1 MMKRQP
7 TLHDAYPSL
16 RQILKRFWPHICRQ
30 RKIIFGATIA
40 MVAEVALRLL
50 EPWPLKFVFDYVL
63 MNNSQNAA
71 TNTPGGMSPM
81 TLLTV
86 CALALVLI
94 VTARAFSTY
103 MNRVGFALAG
113 NRLLTECRGE
123 LFAHLQRLS
132 LSYHS
137 KKKTGEVVTRIT
149 GDIGRLKEIAVT
161 AALPLMVHLVMLISM
176 LCIMFLMDWRLSLVT
191 LFVFPLFA
199 LTTKRIGG
207 RIRKVARKQ
216 RKREGEI
223 GATAAEAIGSIKI
236 VQSLSLEEIQ
246 NRKFT
251 AKNKASLKEGVQGK
265 RLTARL
271 TSIVDILIAV
281 ATSFVLWYGAMRV
294 VKGALTP
301 GELLVFMAY
310 LKGAFRPIR
319 DLAKY
324 AGRIAKGAASAERIM
339 EVLDTTPEIVDST
352 NAAEAPALI
361 TSINFDNVTFSYEQN
376 RPALTGISFSA
387 KQGQIIAL
395 AGPSGAGKSSV
406 INLLLRLY
414 DPDTGS
420 VQFNGRDIRE
430 FTINS
435 VRRSL
440 SLVPQDNVLFG
451 VSIRENIA
459 CTALDATEEDILS
472 AAKLARAHDFIMAL
486 PEGYDTILAERGSTL
501 SEGQRQRIAIA
512 RAAVR
517 SAPILVL
524 DEPTASLD
532 NENTDLISDAIR
544 DLAKNRITIIVAHDL
559 WTVEQA
565 DMILYFKDGRIREYG
580 THAELMER
588 DGEYSRM
595 YGLRIVGASGAS
607 NAEPH

>member
-1 MMKRQP
+1 MKRQP
-7 TLHDAYPSL
+7 TLQDAFPSL

-30 RKIIFGATIA
+30 RNIIIGATVA

-50 EPWPLKFVFDYVL
+50 EPWPLKFVFDFVL
-63 MNNSQNAA
+63 MNSSQAGTSTA
-71 TNTPGGMSPM
+71 PGGMSPM
-81 TLLTV
+81 TLLAV
-86 CALALVLI
+86 CAIALVLI
-94 VTARAFSTY
+94 VSARAFSSY

-123 LFAHLQRLS
+123 LFSHLQRLS

-137 KKKTGEVVTRIT
+137 KKKTGEIVTRIT

-176 LCIMFLMDWRLSLVT
+176 LGVMFWMDWRLSLVT
-191 LFVFPLFA
+191 LFIFPLFA
-199 LTTKRIGG
+199 LTTRRISG

-216 RKREGEI
+216 RMREGEI
-223 GATAAEAIGSIKI
+223 GATAAEAISAIKT

-265 RLTARL
+265 RLTAKL
-271 TSIVDILIAV
+271 NSIVDILIAV
-281 ATSFVLWYGAMRV
+281 ATSFVLWFGAQRV
-294 VKGALTP
+294 VNGALTP
-301 GELLVFMAY
+301 GELIVFLAY

-339 EVLDTTPEIVDST
+339 EVLDTTPAIVDVPKAINT
-352 NAAEAPALI
+352 PPLI
-361 TSINFDNVTFSYEQN
+361 THISFDNVTFSYEQN
-376 RPALTGISFSA
+376 RPALTGVSFTVQ
-387 KQGQIIAL
+387 QGQVVAL

-414 DPDTGS
+414 DPDSGS
-420 VQFNGRDIRE
+420 VRFEGRDIRDYK
-430 FTINS
+430 INS
-435 VRRSL
+435 VRRSI

-459 CTALDATEEDILS
+459 CTALDATEEDIIA
-472 AAKLARAHDFIMAL
+472 AAKLARAHDFIMEL
-486 PEGYDTILAERGSTL
+486 PDGYDTVLAERGSTL

-517 SAPILVL
+517 SAPILVF

-532 NENTDLISDAIR
+532 NENTVLISDAIH

-565 DMILYFKDGRIREYG
+565 DMILYFEDGQIREYG
-580 THAELMER
+580 SHAELLESG
-588 DGEYSRM
+588 GEYARM
-595 YGLRIVGASGAS
+595 YGLRITSSSGVSHA
-607 NAEPH
+607 

>member
-1 MMKRQP
+1 M
-7 TLHDAYPSL
+7 
-16 RQILKRFWPHICRQ
+16 ILKRFWPHIRRQ
-30 RKIIFGATIA
+30 RVLIIGSIVT

-50 EPWPLKFVFDYVL
+50 EPWPLKFVLDYVL
-63 MNNSQNAA
+63 MNSSQNGAA
-71 TNTPGGMSPM
+71 TVPGGMSPM
-81 TLLTV
+81 TLLAV
-86 CALALVLI
+86 CAIALVFI
-94 VTARAFSTY
+94 VSARALSTY
-103 MNRVGFALAG
+103 LTRVGFALAG

-149 GDIGRLKEIAVT
+149 GDIGRLKEIVVT

-176 LCIMFLMDWRLSLVT
+176 VGVMFWMDWRLSLVT
-191 LFVFPLFA
+191 LIVFPLFA
-199 LTTKRIGG
+199 LTTQRIGG

-216 RKREGEI
+216 RLREGEI
-223 GATAAEAIGSIKI
+223 GATAAEAIGAIKL
-236 VQSLSLEEIQ
+236 VQSLSLEDIQ

-265 RLTARL
+265 RLTSRL
-271 TSIVDILIAV
+271 TGIVDVLIAV
-281 ATSFVLWYGAMRV
+281 ATSFVLWYGATRV
-294 VKGALTP
+294 VGGALTT
-301 GELLVFMAY
+301 GELIVFLAY

-339 EVLDTTPEIVDST
+339 EVLDTIPQIVD
-352 NAAEAPALI
+352 APGAIKAPPMI
-361 TSINFDNVTFSYEQN
+361 THISFDNVTFAYEQD
-376 RPALTGISFSA
+376 RPALAGVSFIA

-395 AGPSGAGKSSV
+395 TGPSGAGKSSV

-414 DPDTGS
+414 DPDAGS
-420 VQFNGRDIRE
+420 IRFEGRDIRE
-430 FTINS
+430 YTIRS

-459 CTALDATEEDILS
+459 CTALDATEQDIIA
-472 AAKLARAHDFIMAL
+472 AAKLARVHDFIMAL
-486 PEGYDTILAERGSTL
+486 PKGYDTVLAERGTTL
-501 SEGQRQRIAIA
+501 SEGQRQRISIA

-532 NENTDLISDAIR
+532 NENTVLISAAIR
-544 DLAKNRITIIVAHDL
+544 DLAKDRITIIVTHDL

-565 DMILYFKDGRIREYG
+565 DLILYFEDGRIRESG
-580 THAELMER
+580 THAELVDC
-588 DGEYSRM
+588 DGGYARM
-595 YGLRIVGASGAS
+595 YGLRTVGTSGAS
-607 NAEPH
+607 PDEPH

>member
-1 MMKRQP
+1 MKRQP
-7 TLHDAYPSL
+7 TLQDAFPSL
-16 RQILKRFWPHICRQ
+16 HQILKRFWPHICRQ
-30 RKIIFGATIA
+30 RMLIIGSVVA
-40 MVAEVALRLL
+40 MAAEVVLRLL
-50 EPWPLKFVFDYVL
+50 EPWPLKFVIDNVL
-63 MNNSQNAA
+63 MTPDGTTTA
-71 TNTPGGMSPM
+71 PGGMSTM
-81 TLLTV
+81 TLLSV
-86 CALALVLI
+86 CAIALVLI
-94 VTARAFSTY
+94 VSARALSTY
-103 MNRVGFALAG
+103 LNRVGFALAG

-137 KKKTGEVVTRIT
+137 RKKTGEVVTRIT

-176 LCIMFLMDWRLSLVT
+176 LAVMFVMDWRLSLVT
-191 LFVFPLFA
+191 LFIFPIFA
-199 LTTKRIGG
+199 LTTRRIGG

-216 RKREGEI
+216 RLREGEI
-223 GATAAEAIGSIKI
+223 GATAAEVIGSIKT

-251 AKNKASLKEGVQGK
+251 AKNKASLKEGVKGK
-265 RLTARL
+265 RLAARL
-271 TSIVDILIAV
+271 NSIVDILIAV

-294 VKGALTP
+294 IDGALTP
-301 GELLVFMAY
+301 GELLVFLAY

-324 AGRIAKGAASAERIM
+324 SGRIAKGAASAERIL
-339 EVLDTTPEIVDST
+339 EVLDTTPAIIDAP
-352 NAAEAPALI
+352 NAITVPPLI
-361 TSINFDNVTFSYEQN
+361 THISFDNVTFAYEQD
-376 RPALTGISFSA
+376 RPALAGVSFCA
-387 KQGQIIAL
+387 QQGQIIAL

-414 DPDTGS
+414 DPDAGS
-420 VQFNGRDIRE
+420 VQFQGRDIRE
-430 FTINS
+430 YTVQS
-435 VRRSL
+435 VRRSI

-459 CTALDATEEDILS
+459 CTQLDASEEDIIA

-486 PEGYDTILAERGSTL
+486 PDGYDTVLAERGSTL

-512 RAAVR
+512 RAAIR

-532 NENTDLISDAIR
+532 NENTNLISDAIR
-544 DLAKNRITIIVAHDL
+544 DLAKDRITVIVAHDL
-559 WTVEQA
+559 CTVEQA
-565 DMILYFKDGRIREYG
+565 DMILYFEDGQIREYG
-580 THAELMER
+580 THAELVNR
-588 DGEYSRM
+588 AGPYARM
-595 YGLRIVGASGAS
+595 YGLRSVGASGAS
-607 NAEPH
+607 HAEPH